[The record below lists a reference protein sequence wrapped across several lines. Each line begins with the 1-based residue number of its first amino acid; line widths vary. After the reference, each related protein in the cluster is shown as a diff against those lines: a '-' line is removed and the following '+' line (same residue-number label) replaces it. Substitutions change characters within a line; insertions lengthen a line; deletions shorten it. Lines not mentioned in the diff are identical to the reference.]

1 MDSDLYL
8 SWCVRMG
15 LSLDIA
21 RGLHYL
27 HSKGIFHRD
36 LTSKVRR
43 AVWISDCALGNQIQ
57 PFYQETKR
65 FGGFR
70 RESPAV

>member
-8 SWCVRMG
+8 SWSTRVR

-36 LTSKVRR
+36 LTSKV
-43 AVWISDCALGNQIQ
+43 VINYSSKNQDSVQ
-57 PFYQETKR
+57 HENDRLKNR
-65 FGGFR
+65 L
-70 RESPAV
+70 V